1 MIAYNQTLIEYIHI
15 FLYKNL
21 YSLILLLQNI
31 QLNYITFISS
41 KYFRTFFLKT
51 CITFFTGI
59 LQTDN
64 SEQVILEPKLIAR
77 NYLRSWFFLD
87 LISSLPLD
95 YLFLMFN
102 QVTNYKI

>member
-1 MIAYNQTLIEYIHI
+1 MVGTLSIDVG
-15 FLYKNL
+15 
-21 YSLILLLQNI
+21 
-31 QLNYITFISS
+31 
-41 KYFRTFFLKT
+41 
-51 CITFFTGI
+51 CIKHYVTGI

-77 NYLRSWFFLD
+77 NYFRSWFFLD

-102 QVTNYKI
+102 QVTLRVYDRDLSRTK

>member
-1 MIAYNQTLIEYIHI
+1 MVGEL
-15 FLYKNL
+15 FLY
-21 YSLILLLQNI
+21 YCSHA
-31 QLNYITFISS
+31 
-41 KYFRTFFLKT
+41 
-51 CITFFTGI
+51 GI

-95 YLFLMFN
+95 YIFLMFN
-102 QVTNYKI
+102 QVGIMLNL